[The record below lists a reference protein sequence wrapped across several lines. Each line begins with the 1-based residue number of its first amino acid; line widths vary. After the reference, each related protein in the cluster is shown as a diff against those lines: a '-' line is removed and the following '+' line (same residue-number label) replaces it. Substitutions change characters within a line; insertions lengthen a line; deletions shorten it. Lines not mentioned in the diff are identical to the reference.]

1 MNGDKSRDSRTART
15 HPTAATFGL
24 GATSKIRDVH
34 LNRLA
39 MVYVRQSTPQ
49 QVLENRESRE
59 RQYAL
64 AEFAQR
70 LGWPAERVV
79 VIDED
84 QGQSGKTAAER
95 SGFQRLTTEV
105 SLNHVGMVLGLELSR
120 LSRSNKDWHQLIDVC
135 GIFNVL
141 LCDQDAVYDPL
152 DSNDRLLLG
161 MRGAM
166 SEYELVTLRNRLLR
180 GSRNKA
186 ERGELFLHVPVG
198 YLKTTPT
205 GEIVQEPDEQA
216 RGMVRLVFDKFE
228 ELGSA
233 YAVFRYF
240 IANQLQFG
248 FRPHSAARVGELEWR
263 PPTPNGILGILRH
276 PIYAGAYAHPIHR
289 PGTKNPVTGRT
300 EGGKW
305 FVPPEELPVLLRDR
319 FLNSP
324 LFS

>member
-1 MNGDKSRDSRTART
+1 MNAANPRGEDRDRRSA
-15 HPTAATFGL
+15 PTPPGATTFGL
-24 GATSKIRDVH
+24 GSTSKIRDLH

-64 AEFAQR
+64 ARFAER

-95 SGFQRLTTEV
+95 SGFQRLMTEV

-135 GIFNVL
+135 GIFNTL
-141 LCDQDAVYDPL
+141 LCDQDAIYDSL

-186 ERGELFLHVPVG
+186 ERGELFLDVPVG
-198 YLKTTPT
+198 YLKTAT
-205 GEIVQEPDEQA
+205 GEVVQEPDEQA
-216 RGMVRLVFDKFE
+216 
-228 ELGSA
+228 
-233 YAVFRYF
+233 
-240 IANQLQFG
+240 
-248 FRPHSAARVGELEWR
+248 
-263 PPTPNGILGILRH
+263 
-276 PIYAGAYAHPIHR
+276 
-289 PGTKNPVTGRT
+289 
-300 EGGKW
+300 
-305 FVPPEELPVLLRDR
+305 
-319 FLNSP
+319 
-324 LFS
+324 